1 MTHDLWLGPSLRQV
15 MAVSCDEDLL
25 AQQHDEHVVV
35 ALPEEIDI
43 TNSPAS
49 AKRWQRP
56 SAGTRPWLS
65 PT

>member
-1 MTHDLWLGPSLRQV
+1 